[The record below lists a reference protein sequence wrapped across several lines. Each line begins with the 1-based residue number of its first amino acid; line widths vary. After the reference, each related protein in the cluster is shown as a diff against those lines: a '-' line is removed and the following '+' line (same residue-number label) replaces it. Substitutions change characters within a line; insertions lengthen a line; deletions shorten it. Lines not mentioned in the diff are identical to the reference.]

1 MFLYFGLCRNQT
13 FNVTSC
19 LSLEE
24 ASVLLF
30 LQFPFHPGLSSSNP
44 SPSAIGAACSFIK
57 IATLSCTTFCK
68 IEGIGVYSLDWH
80 VHFKRSRGRGRSVL
94 VKYFRCFFAL
104 FISTFLSICEPTRK
118 VSILSTTTD
127 DIVKTWKRRFYLCLF
142 YPLSF
147 PSFCHPETQ
156 QLNIKRIGI
165 SGIKTFR

>member
-57 IATLSCTTFCK
+57 ISLRFMYNIIKLIGLVFTHLIDMCT
-68 IEGIGVYSLDWH
+68 
-80 VHFKRSRGRGRSVL
+80 SRGAGGGGGASSSSTSGAFL
-94 VKYFRCFFAL
+94 PFLSAL
-104 FISTFLSICEPTRK
+104 F
-118 VSILSTTTD
+118 
-127 DIVKTWKRRFYLCLF
+127 
-142 YPLSF
+142 F
-147 PSFCHPETQ
+147 PSMNPQ
-156 QLNIKRIGI
+156 DRL
-165 SGIKTFR
+165 